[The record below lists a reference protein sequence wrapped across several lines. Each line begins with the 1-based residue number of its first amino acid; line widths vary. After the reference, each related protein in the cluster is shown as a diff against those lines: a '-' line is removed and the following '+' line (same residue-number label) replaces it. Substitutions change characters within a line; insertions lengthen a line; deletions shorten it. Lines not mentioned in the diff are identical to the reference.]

1 MKHRIIGN
9 LKSKTSWAGALLV
22 IAGGVQQSGLL
33 ELIPEDYQGS
43 VISIVGALVLIL
55 RNLTKESVTDKAA
68 PREAGFATPLLLL
81 LLLLAAL
88 CVGVLGISG
97 CASNP
102 NTERRISPIG
112 RLALQEAANISMRRY
127 LAETPRAAQRA
138 ENIRTI
144 AARLQ
149 ASTSFTSV
157 TELRATVDRE
167 VSKLALSPLDLA
179 DARSFLNILEVA
191 LRDQIENDLIDSDA
205 TVRVNDFL
213 LTVLAVIPP
222 IPPQP

>member
-1 MKHRIIGN
+1 MKYRIIGN
-9 LKSKTSWAGALLV
+9 LKSKTSWAGVLLLL
-22 IAGGVQQSGLL
+22 AGGLQQSGLL
-33 ELIPEDYQGS
+33 ELIPDDYKGS

-68 PREAGFATPLLLL
+68 PREAGFATPLLLV
-81 LLLLAAL
+81 LLAAL

-112 RLALQEAANISMRRY
+112 RLALQEAANIAMRRY

-179 DARSFLNILEVA
+179 DARSFLNILDVA

-205 TVRVNDFL
+205 MVRVNDFL